1 MRTNLPI
8 RLLCLSAALLLTAAG
23 CKNREPRLVTHT
35 LEVAPAALSF
45 AFDETGIPKR
55 IGVETDAPS
64 FSFSVSY
71 SGQETDWL
79 ETAQGETCITVS
91 AASRNVSDSERRA
104 TVTVSADRAASRTV
118 VITQGTEG
126 EGERTDYAVV
136 LSPASLELPACGT
149 LTGEAEI
156 ISAGSGFRAERAAG
170 DTWYEV
176 RIEKQ
181 RLIVTA
187 APNSSAE
194 VREGAATVTNA
205 EGGEAVLTIR
215 QAGIPSAYGITLE
228 PASLTFASS
237 GDGLNK
243 TVSIVTQGSAP
254 AVSVTPDQAEWLSAE
269 VAEKRLLVTAT
280 VNDGGER
287 RGEVTVTNAEG
298 AFAVLEVTQQAAGD
312 TGIAVEPAQLSFGPE
327 GGRRTCGIATGGTG
341 LTAVTDTG
349 SAAWLSAAVTGT
361 TLEVTAAPWSG
372 SGVRS
377 GTVTV
382 RSAEGSEAAVAV
394 SQQGT
399 PIADLSG
406 TWQWHSLSATTDDG
420 TNASELSGTATIT
433 RENGGYAVTGIAGSG
448 VQGLGGTT
456 ATIHLVL
463 RDGTAGVSFGAA
475 FRKGDKPYYSAP
487 HLVFPSGIVEAWT
500 EPETFLPVA
509 VERDASGLE
518 RLLLPD
524 LLTATPELFP
534 DSGQLWGETG
544 EVSYIYYETITMGGI
559 AVPVPTEYHRHV
571 VLTRQQP

>member
-1 MRTNLPI
+1 MRTNRPI
-8 RLLCLSAALLLTAAG
+8 RLLCLSAVLLLAAG

-35 LEVAPAALSF
+35 LEVAPAVLSF
-45 AFDETGIPKR
+45 AFDETGISKR
-55 IGVETDAPS
+55 IDVETDAPS

-79 ETAQGETCITVS
+79 ETAQEETCITVS
-91 AASRNVSDSERRA
+91 AASRNASDGERRA
-104 TVTVSADRAASRTV
+104 TLTVSADRAASRTV
-118 VITQGTEG
+118 VVTQGSEG
-126 EGERTDYAVV
+126 EGTDYAVV
-136 LSPASLELPACGT
+136 LSPDSLELPAYGT
-149 LTGEAEI
+149 LTEEAEI

-194 VREGAATVTNA
+194 AREGAATVTNA

-215 QAGIPSAYGITLE
+215 QAGIPAAYGITLE

-237 GDGLNK
+237 GDGLTK
-243 TVSIVTQGSAP
+243 TVSVVTQGSVP
-254 AVSVTPDQAEWLSAE
+254 AALVTSDQAEWLSAE
-269 VAEKRLLVTAT
+269 IVEKQLLVTAT

-327 GGRRTCGIATGGTG
+327 GGRRTCGITAGGTE
-341 LTAVTDTG
+341 LTAATDTG
-349 SAAWLSAAVTGT
+349 STTWLSAAVTGT
-361 TLEVTAAPWSG
+361 ALEVTAAPWSG
-372 SGVRS
+372 SGV
-377 GTVTV
+377 
-382 RSAEGSEAAVAV
+382 
-394 SQQGT
+394 QGF
-399 PIADLSG
+399 
-406 TWQWHSLSATTDDG
+406 
-420 TNASELSGTATIT
+420 
-433 RENGGYAVTGIAGSG
+433 GGA
-448 VQGLGGTT
+448 T
-456 ATIHLVL
+456 ATIHLIL
-463 RDGTAGVSFGAA
+463 RNGTAGVSFGAA

-500 EPETFLPVA
+500 EPETFLPVS

-534 DSGQLWGETG
+534 DSEQLWGETG
-544 EVSYIYYETITMGGI
+544 EASYIYYETLTMGGI
-559 AVPVPTEYHRHV
+559 AVPVPIEYHRHV

>member
-1 MRTNLPI
+1 MRTNRPI
-8 RLLCLSAALLLTAAG
+8 RLLCLSAVLLLAAG

-35 LEVAPAALSF
+35 LEVAPAVLSF
-45 AFDETGIPKR
+45 AFDETGISKR
-55 IGVETDAPS
+55 IDVETDAPS

-79 ETAQGETCITVS
+79 ETAQEETCITVS
-91 AASRNVSDSERRA
+91 AASRNASDGERRA
-104 TVTVSADRAASRTV
+104 TLTVSADRAASRTV
-118 VITQGTEG
+118 VVTQGSEG
-126 EGERTDYAVV
+126 EGTDYAVV
-136 LSPASLELPACGT
+136 LSPDSLELPAYGT
-149 LTGEAEI
+149 LTEEAEI

-194 VREGAATVTNA
+194 AREGAATVTNA

-215 QAGIPSAYGITLE
+215 QAGSPAAYGITLE

-237 GDGLNK
+237 GDGLTK
-243 TVSIVTQGSAP
+243 TVSVVTQGSVP
-254 AVSVTPDQAEWLSAE
+254 AALVTSDQAEWLSAE
-269 VAEKRLLVTAT
+269 IVEKQLLVTAT

-327 GGRRTCGIATGGTG
+327 GGRRTCGITAGGTE
-341 LTAVTDTG
+341 LTAATDTG
-349 SAAWLSAAVTGT
+349 STAWLSAAVTGT
-361 TLEVTAAPWSG
+361 ALEVTAAPWSG

-382 RSAEGSEAAVAV
+382 RSAEGSEATVAV

-406 TWQWHSLSATTDDG
+406 TWQWHSLSATTEDW
-420 TNASELSGTATIT
+420 TNTSEFSGTATIA

-448 VQGLGGTT
+448 VQGFGGAT
-456 ATIHLVL
+456 ATIHLIL

-475 FRKGDKPYYSAP
+475 FRKGDKPYYSAS

-500 EPETFLPVA
+500 EPETFLPVS

-534 DSGQLWGETG
+534 DSEQLWGETG
-544 EVSYIYYETITMGGI
+544 EASYIYYETLTMGGI
-559 AVPVPTEYHRHV
+559 AVPVPIEYHRHV

>member
-1 MRTNLPI
+1 MRTNRPI
-8 RLLCLSAALLLTAAG
+8 RLLCLSAVLLLAAG

-35 LEVAPAALSF
+35 LEVAPAVLSF
-45 AFDETGIPKR
+45 AFDETGISKR
-55 IGVETDAPS
+55 IDVETDAPS

-79 ETAQGETCITVS
+79 ETAQEETCITVS
-91 AASRNVSDSERRA
+91 AASRNASDGERRA
-104 TVTVSADRAASRTV
+104 TLTVSADRAASRTV
-118 VITQGTEG
+118 VVTQGSEG
-126 EGERTDYAVV
+126 EGTDYAVV
-136 LSPASLELPACGT
+136 LSPDSLELPAYGT
-149 LTGEAEI
+149 LTEEAEI

-194 VREGAATVTNA
+194 AREGAATVTNA

-215 QAGIPSAYGITLE
+215 QAGIPAAYGITLE

-237 GDGLNK
+237 GDGLTK
-243 TVSIVTQGSAP
+243 TVSVVTQGSVP
-254 AVSVTPDQAEWLSAE
+254 AALVTSDQAEWLSAE
-269 VAEKRLLVTAT
+269 IVEKQLLVTAT

-327 GGRRTCGIATGGTG
+327 GGRRTCGITAGGTE
-341 LTAVTDTG
+341 LTAATDTG
-349 SAAWLSAAVTGT
+349 STAWLSAAVTGT
-361 TLEVTAAPWSG
+361 ALEVTAAPWSG

-382 RSAEGSEAAVAV
+382 RSAEGSEATVAV

-406 TWQWHSLSATTDDG
+406 TWQWHSLSATTEDW
-420 TNASELSGTATIT
+420 TNTSEFSGTATIA
-433 RENGGYAVTGIAGSG
+433 RENGGHRRQRRTGVRRGDGHHPPHTARRYGGSLLRSRFPKGRQALLFGPASRIPVRNRRGMDGAGNLS
-448 VQGLGGTT
+448 
-456 ATIHLVL
+456 
-463 RDGTAGVSFGAA
+463 
-475 FRKGDKPYYSAP
+475 
-487 HLVFPSGIVEAWT
+487 SGIGRTGRIGTRTPPAAR
-500 EPETFLPVA
+500 PSHGH
-509 VERDASGLE
+509 SGT
-518 RLLLPD
+518 LPD
-524 LLTATPELFP
+524 SE
-534 DSGQLWGETG
+534 QLWGETG
-544 EVSYIYYETITMGGI
+544 EASYIYYETLTMGGI
-559 AVPVPTEYHRHV
+559 AVPVPIEYHRHV

>member
-1 MRTNLPI
+1 MRTNRPI
-8 RLLCLSAALLLTAAG
+8 RLLCLSAVLLLAAG

-35 LEVAPAALSF
+35 LEVAPAVLSF
-45 AFDETGIPKR
+45 AFDETGISKR
-55 IGVETDAPS
+55 IDVETDAPS

-79 ETAQGETCITVS
+79 ETAQEETCITVS
-91 AASRNVSDSERRA
+91 AASRNASDGERRA
-104 TVTVSADRAASRTV
+104 TLTVSADRAASRTV
-118 VITQGTEG
+118 VVTQGSEG
-126 EGERTDYAVV
+126 EGTDYAVV
-136 LSPASLELPACGT
+136 LSPDSLELPAYGT
-149 LTGEAEI
+149 LTEEAEI

-194 VREGAATVTNA
+194 AREGAATVTNA

-215 QAGIPSAYGITLE
+215 QAGIPAAYGITLE

-237 GDGLNK
+237 GDGLTK
-243 TVSIVTQGSAP
+243 TVSVVTQGSVP
-254 AVSVTPDQAEWLSAE
+254 AALVTSDQAEWLSAE
-269 VAEKRLLVTAT
+269 IVEKQLLVTAT

-327 GGRRTCGIATGGTG
+327 GGRRTCGITAGGTE
-341 LTAVTDTG
+341 LTAATDTG
-349 SAAWLSAAVTGT
+349 STAWLSAAVTGT
-361 TLEVTAAPWSG
+361 ALEVTAAPWSG

-382 RSAEGSEAAVAV
+382 RSAEGSEATVAV

-406 TWQWHSLSATTDDG
+406 TWQWHSLSATTEDW
-420 TNASELSGTATIT
+420 TNTSEFSGTATIA
-433 RENGGYAVTGIAGSG
+433 RENGG
-448 VQGLGGTT
+448 
-456 ATIHLVL
+456 
-463 RDGTAGVSFGAA
+463 
-475 FRKGDKPYYSAP
+475 
-487 HLVFPSGIVEAWT
+487 
-500 EPETFLPVA
+500 
-509 VERDASGLE
+509 
-518 RLLLPD
+518 
-524 LLTATPELFP
+524 
-534 DSGQLWGETG
+534 
-544 EVSYIYYETITMGGI
+544 
-559 AVPVPTEYHRHV
+559 
-571 VLTRQQP
+571 

>member
-1 MRTNLPI
+1 MRTNRPI
-8 RLLCLSAALLLTAAG
+8 RLLCLSAVLLLAAG

-35 LEVAPAALSF
+35 LEVAPAVLSF
-45 AFDETGIPKR
+45 AFDETGISKR
-55 IGVETDAPS
+55 IDVETDAPS

-79 ETAQGETCITVS
+79 ETAQEETCITVS
-91 AASRNVSDSERRA
+91 AASRNVSDGERRA
-104 TVTVSADRAASRTV
+104 TLTVSADRAASRTV
-118 VITQGTEG
+118 VVTQGSEG
-126 EGERTDYAVV
+126 EGTDYAVV
-136 LSPASLELPACGT
+136 LSPDSLELPAYGT

-156 ISAGSGFRAERAAG
+156 ISAGSSFRAERAAG

-194 VREGAATVTNA
+194 AREGAATVTNA

-215 QAGIPSAYGITLE
+215 QAGIPAAYGITLE

-237 GDGLNK
+237 GDGLTK
-243 TVSIVTQGSAP
+243 TVSVVTQGSVP
-254 AVSVTPDQAEWLSAE
+254 AA
-269 VAEKRLLVTAT
+269 LVTS
-280 VNDGGER
+280 D
-287 RGEVTVTNAEG
+287 
-298 AFAVLEVTQQAAGD
+298 Q
-312 TGIAVEPAQLSFGPE
+312 
-327 GGRRTCGIATGGTG
+327 
-341 LTAVTDTG
+341 
-349 SAAWLSAAVTGT
+349 AAWLSAAVTGT
-361 TLEVTAAPWSG
+361 ALEVTAAPWSG

-382 RSAEGSEAAVAV
+382 RSAEESEATVAV

-399 PIADLSG
+399 PITDLSG
-406 TWQWHSLSATTDDG
+406 TWQWHSLSATTEDW
-420 TNASELSGTATIT
+420 TNTSEFSGTATIA

-448 VQGLGGTT
+448 VQGFGGAT
-456 ATIHLVL
+456 ATIHLIL

-500 EPETFLPVA
+500 EPETFLPVS

-534 DSGQLWGETG
+534 DSEQLWGETG
-544 EVSYIYYETITMGGI
+544 EASYIYYETLTMGGI
-559 AVPVPTEYHRHV
+559 AVPVPIEYHRHV